1 MARPSASEKLERG
14 LRERGALCVGL
25 DPDPE
30 RLPPAVKG
38 EVATFLCEI
47 VAATADL
54 ACAYKLNA
62 AFFEALGLPGLLA
75 LERVRQ
81 AIPPSALLI
90 WDAKRGDIE
99 NTNRFYARAAF
110 STWDADAVTV
120 QPYLGLEPLAPFL
133 EYRDRLTLVLC
144 ATSEG
149 HRMQQLRVQDPS
161 DAPGSAAAPL
171 YLWLTRQVAAWSR
184 RPESARNLGLVV
196 GATVPA
202 QLAAVRRLAPEL
214 PLLVPGVGAQ
224 GGAWPT
230 PPALVNVS
238 RAILYAESRDEFRAD
253 FAQAARRAAEEL
265 LHVRP

>member
-1 MARPSASEKLERG
+1 MARLGASEKLERG

-30 RLPPAVKG
+30 RLPPAVRG
-38 EVATFLCEI
+38 DVAAFLCDI
-47 VAATADL
+47 VAATQDL

-62 AFFEALGLPGLLA
+62 AFFEALGLPGLVA

-81 AIPPSALLI
+81 AIPPSAFII
-90 WDAKRGDIE
+90 WDAKRGDIA

-110 STWDADAVTV
+110 ETWDADAVTV
-120 QPYLGLEPLAPFL
+120 QPYLGLEPLAPFFD
-133 EYRDRLTLVLC
+133 YRDRMTLVLC

-149 HRMQQLRVQDPS
+149 HRMQQLLVKEP
-161 DAPGSAAAPL
+161 SAASTSSSEEPL

-184 RPESARNLGLVV
+184 REGAARNIGLVV

-202 QLAAVRRLAPEL
+202 QLSAVRALAPEL

-224 GGAWPT
+224 GGSWPA

-238 RAILYAESRDEFRAD
+238 RAVLYADPGAD
-253 FAQAARRAAEEL
+253 FAQAARRAAQEL
-265 LHVRP
+265 VHVRN

>member
-1 MARPSASEKLERG
+1 MSRPSASEKLERG

-30 RLPPAVKG
+30 QLPPAVKG
-38 EVATFLCEI
+38 DVARFLCDI
-47 VAATADL
+47 VEATADL

-81 AIPPSALLI
+81 AIPHRAFVI
-90 WDAKRGDIE
+90 WDAKRGDIA
-99 NTNRFYARAAF
+99 NTNRFYAQAAF

-133 EYRDRLTLVLC
+133 EYADRMALVLC

-149 HRMQQLRVQDPS
+149 NRMQQLLVHETPQETADER
-161 DAPGSAAAPL
+161 AEPL
-171 YLWLTRQVAAWSR
+171 YLWLARQVAALNR
-184 RPESARNLGLVV
+184 GSAAGRLGLVV

-202 QLAAVRRLAPEL
+202 QLAAVRAVAPEL

-224 GGAWPT
+224 GGSWPE

-238 RAILYAESRDEFRAD
+238 RAVLYAGRGAD
-253 FAQAARRAAEEL
+253 FAQAARRAAQEL
-265 LHVRP
+265 THARH